1 MSNAPR
7 RRKHRF
13 QKSLAATLSLSM
25 RLLALSVFRMES
37 LCRLDTCSVSFPFSS
52 DGKPM
57 KDPSTLQTIRRLIY
71 ETGKRERCARPR
83 ESRRGRTVMERRRPE
98 RTGFSAA
105 RVILSL
111 APLLWGFV
119 FLGVAIWLLGRQ
131 APAAALPCLAFS
143 AGYFWFAWSLYQDPT
158 SVTLRSSSRGQNPS
172 PADLIET
179 RERSG
184 NRRGVRTGRARR
196 VTGWREEPRAS
207 GAALDKNA
215 RHWLNPRAQRLVR
228 PADHLRIEAPFRD
241 RIFHGRVSTDENAA
255 ASLANLGD
263 DPMTFGI
270 LTDDELQPG
279 AGATRFHARRG
290 TERTSHLPA

>member
-1 MSNAPR
+1 
-7 RRKHRF
+7 
-13 QKSLAATLSLSM
+13 
-25 RLLALSVFRMES
+25 
-37 LCRLDTCSVSFPFSS
+37 
-52 DGKPM
+52 M

-158 SVTLRSSSRGQNPS
+158 WR
-172 PADLIET
+172 
-179 RERSG
+179 RERNS
-184 NRRGVRTGRARR
+184 RDVRNAP
-196 VTGWREEPRAS
+196 VLEPRAKPEPS
-207 GAALDKNA
+207 GFDRNSRALRKSPGRQD
-215 RHWLNPRAQRLVR
+215 RPRSS
-228 PADHLRIEAPFRD
+228 RD
-241 RIFHGRVSTDENAA
+241 RVA
-255 ASLANLGD
+255 
-263 DPMTFGI
+263 
-270 LTDDELQPG
+270 
-279 AGATRFHARRG
+279 
-290 TERTSHLPA
+290 